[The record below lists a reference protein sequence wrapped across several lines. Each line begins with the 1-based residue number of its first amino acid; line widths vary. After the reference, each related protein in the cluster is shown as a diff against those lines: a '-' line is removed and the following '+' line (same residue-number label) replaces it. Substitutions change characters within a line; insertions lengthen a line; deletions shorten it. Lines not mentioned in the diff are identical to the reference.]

1 MLKLMLVATLWFQV
15 PVTWSIQD
23 QFGRTHTPKE
33 LKGRVVLLVAGDRD
47 AANTSSSWVRATL
60 TALGRGVDTSRVTII
75 RVADMRQVPS
85 LPSPFAKAQLP
96 SLGSAPVLLDFQGVL
111 ARRYGFL
118 PGGSNQLVIGADGTV
133 LAHTRGTAVNPV
145 QASILAARIRDA
157 IERAP
162 KGR

>member
-1 MLKLMLVATLWFQV
+1 M
-15 PVTWSIQD
+15 
-23 QFGRTHTPKE
+23 
-33 LKGRVVLLVAGDRD
+33 
-47 AANTSSSWVRATL
+47 
-60 TALGRGVDTSRVTII
+60 
-75 RVADMRQVPS
+75 
-85 LPSPFAKAQLP
+85 
-96 SLGSAPVLLDFQGVL
+96 L